1 MSLPAIHS
9 TFGGD
14 AARARRTD
22 PETSHEAADLND
34 VNASIGAVLDT
45 LTQYG
50 PLADHELHTLMESL
64 GYPYTP
70 ERVRTARAALVQRAR
85 VVHTGDYRMT
95 PRNRRTRVWAVSIPT
110 EGASA

>member
-1 MSLPAIHS
+1 MSLPAIHT

-14 AARARRTD
+14 SPRVRRTD

-64 GYPYTP
+64 GYRYTA
-70 ERVRTARAALVQRAR
+70 ERVRTARAALVQKVR
-85 VVHTGDYRMT
+85 VEFTGDHRMT
-95 PRNRRTRVWAVSIPT
+95 PRNRRTRVWAVTIP
-110 EGASA
+110 EGATA